1 MLNLKKF
8 NSYAIALILLL
19 IIIALLFKMCSDA
32 QERSEAV
39 STISQL
45 LKDKSELQTSVDEM
59 GREIAKKEVVT
70 LPQIL
75 GNSIKEN
82 ESLDVIET
90 KVIFRT
96 LTRRDTIK
104 VHLIDTFIVEQA
116 DTFQVKA
123 FQFNDGWVAFGG
135 KVDSDTLTLDSLIVS
150 NAYNIELGRE
160 RKWRF
165 GKQKRMVYIRNEN
178 PHTSTKDVTSF
189 QLPDDKKWYQKDA
202 VKYGV
207 GGLGM
212 FLILR

>member
-1 MLNLKKF
+1 MLNIKKF
-8 NSYAIALILLL
+8 NSYAIAVILVL
-19 IIIALLFKMCSDA
+19 IIIALLFKTCSDA
-32 QERSEAV
+32 REKSDAV

-45 LKDKSELQTSVDEM
+45 LKDKSELQISIDEM
-59 GREIAKKEVVT
+59 GREIAKKEVIT

-75 GNSIKEN
+75 GDSIKEN
-82 ESLDVIET
+82 ESLDIIET

-123 FQFNDGWVAFGG
+123 FQFNDGWLAFGG

-150 NAYNIELGRE
+150 NAYNIEMGKE

-189 QLPDDKKWYQKDA
+189 QLPDDKKWYEKDA

>member
-19 IIIALLFKMCSDA
+19 IVIALLFKTCSDA
-32 QERSEAV
+32 SERRKA
-39 STISQL
+39 ISSIAQL
-45 LKDKSELQTSVDEM
+45 LKDKTNLQTFIDDM
-59 GREIAKKEVVT
+59 GRQNAKQEVTTIPQVLGDSLKET
-70 LPQIL
+70 
-75 GNSIKEN
+75 
-82 ESLDVIET
+82 ESLDVLET
-90 KVIFRT
+90 KIVFKT

-104 VHLIDTFIVEQA
+104 VHLVDTFIVEQA
-116 DTFQVKA
+116 DTFKFKA

-150 NAYNIELGRE
+150 NAYNIEMGKE

-189 QLPDDKKWYQKDA
+189 YLPDDKKWYQKDA
-202 VKYGV
+202 VKYGL

>member
-1 MLNLKKF
+1 MLNIKKF

-19 IIIALLFKMCSDA
+19 IIIALLFKMCDDAKEKSDA
-32 QERSEAV
+32 V
-39 STISQL
+39 SAISQL
-45 LKDKSELQTSVDEM
+45 LKDKSELQISIDEM
-59 GREIAKKEVVT
+59 GREIAKKEVIT

-75 GNSIKEN
+75 GDSIKEN
-82 ESLDVIET
+82 ESLDIIET
-90 KVIFRT
+90 KVIFKT

-135 KVDSDTLTLDSLIVS
+135 KVDSDTLPLDSLIVS
-150 NAYNIELGRE
+150 NAYNIEMGKE

>member
-19 IIIALLFKMCSDA
+19 IVIALLFKTCSDA
-32 QERSEAV
+32 SERRKA
-39 STISQL
+39 ISSIAQL
-45 LKDKSELQTSVDEM
+45 LKDKTNLQTFIDDM
-59 GREIAKKEVVT
+59 GRQNAKQEVTTIPQVLGDSLKET
-70 LPQIL
+70 
-75 GNSIKEN
+75 
-82 ESLDVIET
+82 ESLDVLET
-90 KVIFRT
+90 KIVFKT

-104 VHLIDTFIVEQA
+104 VHLVDTFIVEQA
-116 DTFQVKA
+116 DTFKFKA

-150 NAYNIELGRE
+150 NAYNIEMGKE

-189 QLPDDKKWYQKDA
+189 YLPDDKKWYQKDA
-202 VKYGV
+202 VKYGI

-212 FLILR
+212 FFILR

>member
-1 MLNLKKF
+1 
-8 NSYAIALILLL
+8 
-19 IIIALLFKMCSDA
+19 MCSDA
-32 QERSEAV
+32 QERNEAV

-45 LKDKSELQTSVDEM
+45 LKDKSELQVSIDEM
-59 GREIAKKEVVT
+59 GREIAKKEVIT
-70 LPQIL
+70 IPQIL
-75 GNSIKEN
+75 GDSIKEN

-90 KVIFRT
+90 KVIFKT

-116 DTFQVKA
+116 DTFKVKA

-150 NAYNIELGRE
+150 NAYNIEMGKE

>member
-1 MLNLKKF
+1 MLNIKKF

-19 IIIALLFKMCSDA
+19 IIIALLFKMCDDAKEKSDA
-32 QERSEAV
+32 V
-39 STISQL
+39 SAISQL
-45 LKDKSELQTSVDEM
+45 LKDKSELQISIDEM
-59 GREIAKKEVVT
+59 GREIAKKEVIT

-75 GNSIKEN
+75 GDSIKEN
-82 ESLDVIET
+82 ESLDIIET
-90 KVIFRT
+90 KVIFKT

-150 NAYNIELGRE
+150 NAYNIEMGKE

>member
-8 NSYAIALILLL
+8 NSYAIAVILVL
-19 IIIALLFKMCSDA
+19 IIIALLFKTCSDA
-32 QERSEAV
+32 REKSEAF
-39 STISQL
+39 SSITQL
-45 LKDKSELQTSVDEM
+45 LKDKTDLQTFIDDM
-59 GREIAKKEVVT
+59 GRQNSKQQVIT
-70 LPQIL
+70 LPQEL
-75 GNSIKEN
+75 GDSLKEN

-90 KVIFRT
+90 KVIFKT

-104 VHLIDTFIVEQA
+104 VHLVDTFIVEQA
-116 DTFQVKA
+116 DTFKVKA

-150 NAYNIELGRE
+150 NAYNIEMGKE

-165 GKQKRMVYIRNEN
+165 GKEKRMVYIRNEN

-202 VKYGV
+202 IKYGV
-207 GGLGM
+207 GGLGV

>member
-32 QERSEAV
+32 QERSKAV

-45 LKDKSELQTSVDEM
+45 LKDKSDLQTSVDEM
-59 GREIAKKEVVT
+59 GREIAKKEVIT

-75 GNSIKEN
+75 GDSIKEN

-116 DTFQVKA
+116 DTLQVKA

-150 NAYNIELGRE
+150 NAYNIEMGRE

-189 QLPDDKKWYQKDA
+189 QLPDDKKWYEKDA

-212 FLILR
+212 FLLLR

>member
-8 NSYAIALILLL
+8 NSYAIAVILVL
-19 IIIALLFKMCSDA
+19 IIIALLFKTCSDA
-32 QERSEAV
+32 REKSDA
-39 STISQL
+39 ISSIAKL
-45 LKDKSELQTSVDEM
+45 LKDKGDLQTFIDDM
-59 GREIAKKEVVT
+59 GRQNAKQEVITIPQVLGDSLKET
-70 LPQIL
+70 
-75 GNSIKEN
+75 
-82 ESLDVIET
+82 ESLDVLET
-90 KVIFRT
+90 KIVFKT

-104 VHLIDTFIVEQA
+104 VHLVDTFIVEQA
-116 DTFQVKA
+116 DTFKFKA

-150 NAYNIELGRE
+150 NAYNIEMGKE

>member
-1 MLNLKKF
+1 MLNIKKF

-19 IIIALLFKMCSDA
+19 VIIALLFKTCSDA
-32 QERSEAV
+32 QEKSEAF

-45 LKDKSELQTSVDEM
+45 LKDKSELQISIDEM
-59 GREIAKKEVVT
+59 GREIAKKEVIT
-70 LPQIL
+70 IPQIL
-75 GNSIKEN
+75 GDSIKEN

-90 KVIFRT
+90 KVIFKT

-150 NAYNIELGRE
+150 NAYNIEMGKE

>member
-1 MLNLKKF
+1 MLNIKKF

-32 QERSEAV
+32 QERNEAV

-45 LKDKSELQTSVDEM
+45 LKDKSELQVSIDEM
-59 GREIAKKEVVT
+59 GREIAKKEVIT
-70 LPQIL
+70 IPQIL
-75 GNSIKEN
+75 GDSIKEN

-90 KVIFRT
+90 KVIFKT

-116 DTFQVKA
+116 DTFKVKA

-150 NAYNIELGRE
+150 NAYNIEMGKE